1 MQSFHETFTH
11 NTTQHVQNTRYEPS
25 GTVMSIKWVS
35 DMFTV
40 LEKHSDAY
48 LSGRAVCRDDVVLFD
63 RSFLTPW
70 IYTRGDRNNLYVLDA
85 MREIQQTFACQLV
98 LCEAAPLVIKRRLQE
113 RYEASTPQEKAIREN
128 LGELNDDYIAH
139 IDRMYAK
146 LKDDSWFDIVLRTDS
161 DDVAATA
168 KALIRTVDQSR
179 QPPAARRAF
188 KPLDDFV
195 PTRRRSNLD
204 SSQ

>member
-1 MQSFHETFTH
+1 
-11 NTTQHVQNTRYEPS
+11 
-25 GTVMSIKWVS
+25 MSIKWVS

-40 LEKHSDAY
+40 LEKHSDTY
-48 LSGRAVCRDDVVLFD
+48 QSGAGAPVRDDLVLFD

-70 IYTRGDRNNLYVLDA
+70 IYTRGERNNLYVLDA

-98 LCEAAPLVIKRRLQE
+98 LCEAARPVVKRRLHE
-113 RYEASTPQEKAIREN
+113 RYEASSPAEKAIREN

-146 LKDDSWFDIVLRTDS
+146 LKDDHWFDVVLRTDT
-161 DDVAATA
+161 DDIAGTA
-168 KALIRTVDQSR
+168 SALVRTVDQLR

-188 KPLDDFV
+188 RPLDRF
-195 PTRRRSNLD
+195 
-204 SSQ
+204 